1 MPSKTK
7 IALAVAIILGS
18 AAAASAATKSHRAG
32 QGHPAVSNAGPGI
45 ITNQCLPTDS
55 PCRTRPDGW

>member
-1 MPSKTK
+1 MPSKTR
-7 IALAVAIILGS
+7 IALVVAIVLGS
-18 AAAASAATKSHRAG
+18 ALTAAAATKHHRAA
-32 QGHPAVSNAGPGI
+32 QGHPAVSNAAPGI